1 MNTVDEVDEEDAAA
15 EEAADKAEK
24 EVKQQATVDEKLS
37 MWRPNRD
44 QEFSR
49 CGDNSTLR
57 WLVET
62 SPIWTR

>member
-1 MNTVDEVDEEDAAA
+1 MNTVDEADEEDAAA
-15 EEAADKAEK
+15 EEAADEAE
-24 EVKQQATVDEKLS
+24 KQQATVDEKLS

-57 WLVET
+57 W
-62 SPIWTR
+62 

>member
-1 MNTVDEVDEEDAAA
+1 MNTVDEADEEDAAA
-15 EEAADKAEK
+15 EEAADEAE
-24 EVKQQATVDEKLS
+24 KQQATVDEKLS

>member
-57 WLVET
+57 W
-62 SPIWTR
+62 